1 MSSRR
6 FAKVLPA
13 FAGILPAAM
22 FVAGCQ
28 GQMRDQISYR
38 AQESPLP
45 VPASAVAQNDEEV
58 NLDYPM
64 EVTGGPANPY
74 GNPSKAIL
82 TLGKRKYEAQCGSCH
97 GLGGNG
103 NGAVGSALLIPPY
116 NLQQPMYKAMSE
128 GQWYLRI
135 TNGHPFGPGIEP
147 IMPKYQKK
155 LTIKERWALVS
166 YVKRELIK

>member
-1 MSSRR
+1 MSSRPQKNLFPT
-6 FAKVLPA
+6 FAAVLP
-13 FAGILPAAM
+13 
-22 FVAGCQ
+22 VALAVMGCQ
-28 GQMRDQISYR
+28 GQMRDQISFR

-45 VPASAVAQNDEEV
+45 IPASAVAQNDEEV

-64 EVTGGPANPY
+64 DIQGGPVNPY
-74 GNPSKAIL
+74 SNPTKELL

-103 NGAVGSALLIPPY
+103 DGKVGNALLIPPF

-128 GQWYLRI
+128 GQWYLRV
-135 TNGHPFGPGIEP
+135 TNGHPFGPGIDP

-166 YVKRELIK
+166 YVKRELLK